1 MSKETTTTIAAAA
14 EAPKEVTRTAN
25 SANVPLDNP
34 IVRGEQ
40 KIESVTLR
48 KPKSGELRGIQLAT
62 LMAMDVGALH
72 TVLPRITSPILTTQ
86 DVAGLDPADLLALG
100 MEVVG
105 FFMTRAE
112 KESLPA

>member
-1 MSKETTTTIAAAA
+1 MSKETNAIAAAV
-14 EAPKEVTRTAN
+14 ETPKEVTRTDN

-40 KIESVTLR
+40 KIESITLR
-48 KPKSGELRGIQLAT
+48 KPKAGELRGVQLAT
-62 LMAMDVGALH
+62 LMAMDVGALQ
-72 TVLPRITSPILTTQ
+72 TVLPRISSPTLTTQ
-86 DVAGLDPADLLALG
+86 DVAALDPADILALG